1 MEFAFKPDIT
11 WIFNQLPTHKQ
22 VIALSATYPNDLNN
36 IVAKYMSSP
45 QHIRL
50 NPNQSNVLIGKLHKV
65 WKFGNFSATHILR
78 EINF

>member
-50 NPNQSNVLIGKLHKV
+50 NPNQSNVLIGMLHSV
-65 WKFGNFSATHILR
+65 
-78 EINF
+78 EIWQFFYH